1 MGDEERRPLSA
12 LLAALLPTALLL
24 GASTALADSEKA
36 ETFHVMEIV
45 QVLAGY
51 NGNTAIQAIEMR
63 ELAAGQDLAA
73 TGAVN
78 VYDKDGVL
86 ATTLGTFA
94 ANVANGTSGA
104 HILCA
109 TSAFAAAFSITPDLV
124 LTAGIPLPS
133 GQIVF
138 EKAGCKVN
146 SVPYGA
152 INTIVAN
159 TSVAPTIPTL
169 GATVLFRTADAPTT
183 LTCPLSDNGA
193 ARFAIRSGT
202 SASSFLVF
210 QTNTG
215 DTAHVWSTVT
225 GVGTGSHVRAGR
237 SLPASGGRVSWAMGR
252 QGRAWT
258 GDAVGGVLPEVFG
271 SGRTRRQGG
280 RLFALRPRHAPRSP
294 HDDRPLLHVH
304 AAGERD
310 LAGLQGT
317 ERDAHRLIER
327 EALRDVARRDHH
339 LGRAGLIGLPRDEER
354 HRLAVLHLDPAR
366 LEAVFG
372 DRDRDLGLRPASAPG
387 GRERQGREKHDRS
400 SHGTIL
406 LSCRSRHH
414 RRTPRSRVEFQITD
428 TELKLIAAAAMIGL
442 RRSPKN
448 GYSTPAATGTPSTL

>member
-1 MGDEERRPLSA
+1 MRRPLSA
-12 LLAALLPTALLL
+12 LLTALLPTALLL

-51 NGNTAIQAIEMR
+51 NGNTAIQAIEMK
-63 ELAAGQDLAA
+63 ELAAGQDLVA

-78 VYDKDGVL
+78 VYDKDGLL

-94 ANVANGTSGA
+94 TNVANGTSGA

-169 GATVLFRTADAPTT
+169 GATVLIRTADAPTT
-183 LTCPLSDNGA
+183 LTCPLSDNAA

-225 GVGTGSHVRAGR
+225 GLGTTPPEPVRLQASPNPFAVETRIDAPDWGSLVIHDV
-237 SLPASGGRVSWAMGR
+237 
-252 QGRAWT
+252 QGRLVRVLT
-258 GDAVGGVLPEVFG
+258 CVPGGACPDVAGAFRGSWDGKDERGHAMPSGVYFLRYSG
-271 SGRTRRQGG
+271 QSGR
-280 RLFALRPRHAPRSP
+280 AVKPIVYLR
-294 HDDRPLLHVH
+294 
-304 AAGERD
+304 
-310 LAGLQGT
+310 
-317 ERDAHRLIER
+317 
-327 EALRDVARRDHH
+327 
-339 LGRAGLIGLPRDEER
+339 
-354 HRLAVLHLDPAR
+354 
-366 LEAVFG
+366 
-372 DRDRDLGLRPASAPG
+372 
-387 GRERQGREKHDRS
+387 
-400 SHGTIL
+400 
-406 LSCRSRHH
+406 
-414 RRTPRSRVEFQITD
+414 
-428 TELKLIAAAAMIGL
+428 
-442 RRSPKN
+442 
-448 GYSTPAATGTPSTL
+448 